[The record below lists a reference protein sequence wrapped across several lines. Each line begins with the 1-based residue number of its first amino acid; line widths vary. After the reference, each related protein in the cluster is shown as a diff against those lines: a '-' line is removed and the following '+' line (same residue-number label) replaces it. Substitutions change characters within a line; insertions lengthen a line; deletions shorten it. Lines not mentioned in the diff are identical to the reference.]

1 MTDKKNTDKKD
12 AGKAAA
18 ATPGPGPD
26 DNQVE
31 PAATSEI
38 ETVEDLEIVYP
49 KLVSAVRDEVVM
61 QISRCT
67 LEQVKTNMPEL
78 YQRLV
83 MDVQNKSGPN
93 LNVPGFLLEVDDP
106 FAEGTLRTY
115 QSLTGLDGLRLPFII
130 PFKEKGQGDVNE
142 ALLKIKFEKSA
153 ALKADFK
160 DVGAF
165 LAFKSRIITQ
175 VLENYVLRAEGGG
188 DYVRAKAARLAM
200 KKIK

>member
-18 ATPGPGPD
+18 AIPGPGPD

-61 QISRCT
+61 QISQCT

-115 QSLTGLDGLRLPFII
+115 QKLKGIGGLRLPHVLSYKD
-130 PFKEKGQGDVNE
+130 KET
-142 ALLKIKFEKSA
+142 
-153 ALKADFK
+153 KA
-160 DVGAF
+160 
-165 LAFKSRIITQ
+165 T
-175 VLENYVLRAEGGG
+175 LENYILRANGGG
-188 DYVRAKAARLAM
+188 DTKRVEAARKAM
-200 KKIK
+200 ERCK